1 LLHCLPVS
9 CVMISTSMDNL
20 TYTLTLEYGLNTES
34 KLYQV
39 QKGSTIR
46 FVTGSSLFG
55 MDVYFS
61 TTYPESE
68 LNINRYE
75 AVWRQLE
82 WNQGSENSADDF
94 GRYID
99 IKCDIAGPHMF
110 SFCYNPGDV
119 SLHDGIGYF
128 LVLPTLTVGKSKK
141 EIPLHAIQCQTVL
154 AKLLGPFDE
163 WEQRLRVSKESGYNM
178 VHITPIQELGQSNS
192 SYSIADQLTLNP
204 IFKGKGEEYTLLDV
218 KKLVQKMNED
228 WEMLVISDVVWNH
241 TASNSSWLRTE
252 PDCAYNMKNS
262 PHLRPAW
269 LLDRVLAHF
278 GRLVANGKFEA
289 SGLPSKSR
297 WDNEHLENLRHML
310 LNDILPPARFH
321 EFFQVNIDKEVQ
333 QFADEIAEL
342 NKPSDVVLKTEQ
354 CLRILQDPNYRRLN
368 CTLDSHALALLLFNR
383 AVDGCSDE
391 KERQRICVENFRRA
405 VKDLNDNAARD
416 CWNHLHVAVNALIG
430 HVSYQR
436 VQDHGP
442 KLMDFTEYHS
452 LFPQYFLYPGKWEA
466 SWEDEENMMYTQ
478 EGTRFMA
485 LNGWVMDDIPLTNFA
500 EPPSMVYFRRELV
513 CWGDSVK
520 LRYGMSEADNPY
532 LWRRMSSYTRK
543 TAEIFHGIRID
554 NCHSTPIHVAEY
566 MLNEAR
572 DARPELYV
580 CAELFTSRED
590 VDNLFVNRLGIVS
603 LIREAMSAPTPD
615 ELGRLAHRYGG
626 ETIGSF
632 MPYPYRPLT
641 SSVAQAFFFDLT
653 HDNCSPIMSKSVYD
667 VLPTAA
673 IVSSTCCAIGSNRGL
688 DELIPYHIHVVNEK
702 RLYCSWATEDES
714 TAEKAVADGTVCM
727 ETGILKARLALNK
740 LHLYL
745 STHGFTQLYV
755 DRKTDEVH
763 VIKRQNPITCES
775 VVIVARNCFNP
786 AGTASRCALL
796 APCTL
801 IGDLKTILLEANV
814 EIGELPPDCRSHPIG
829 PRSSTESCPPLPD
842 GEQFLT
848 GLKNVHLKMFENLKV
863 FNSSMIERV
872 ESISSQNSE
881 VEFAELPAG
890 AVLAMMVTL
899 KPEAREAVH
908 TLRYELALIG
918 FNGYQ
923 SIPSEEMNNFQSS
936 VKPLS
941 KILEKLSLVDFSYV
955 LYRCDEEERS
965 EYPDQG
971 TYFVPDYGK
980 LTFCGLQG
988 CISVLKEA
996 KASNNLG
1003 HPICKNIRD
1012 GDWLA
1017 DYIVARLKLNPNTV
1031 QLSEWFWEIFAIY
1044 KKIPFDL
1051 KPSYFEAII
1060 SGVYSMVCKTIVQK
1074 MSLFIGRGSDFL
1086 KNLAISSLMFCNHC
1100 KDALLPEVSHMVE
1113 FTDNCR
1119 QYSYPYQKIMPSI
1132 SAGLPHFSHGLFRNW
1147 GRDTFIAL
1155 PGILLITGRYDEAKY
1170 IILAYG
1176 SCLRHGLIPNL
1187 VGEGNFARYNC
1198 RDAVW
1203 WWLLAIRCYC
1213 ELKKDFSILTQP
1225 VRRLFPSTDTG
1236 FSTVPIEQPLRETM
1250 QEALEAHF
1258 YGTNFRE
1265 ENAGPQ
1271 IDEHMRDEGFN
1282 VEIGVDKSTGFVYG
1296 GNGWNCGTWMD
1307 KMGSSDLAIN
1317 RGVPATPRDGS
1328 AVELIG
1334 LSYAV
1339 ISWLSSAHQLKAYP
1353 FNGVRKR
1360 KSSDEVWT
1368 WENWK
1373 IMLIENFERHFWIP
1387 MQDCP
1392 DANLVELDLDLVN
1405 VRGIYKDSYK
1415 ASNRWA
1421 DYQFRPNF
1429 LITMTLAPDLFKVG
1443 NALCALK
1450 QAEELLLGPLGVK
1463 TLTTRDMAY
1472 NGDYDNSDSSTDYR
1486 RANGFNYHNG
1496 PEWVWI
1502 FGYFLRAKM
1511 TFAYLKNKQTSGVLD
1526 EAMSSVKKL
1535 LGPHWEHL
1543 QKSPWFSLPELTN
1556 ANGSF
1561 CRDSCE
1567 AQAWSIG
1574 SLLQLHCL
1582 TLARMKLFLFLF
1594 TVFGILYSSCALL
1607 GRMQRVAAKG
1617 KLFCGA
1623 KPAAGVKVK
1632 LIDIDTGFDDVM
1644 DEKRTNAN
1652 GEFYVDGQTSEITDI
1667 DPVLKIYHDCHDGKP
1682 CQRRWK
1688 VEIPKRYIASPNK
1701 QPNVFE
1707 LGTINLEAYWHDEER
1722 NCV

>member
-1 LLHCLPVS
+1 LTLVGCDESRWPLHFIRCHIACQHFACRFPMSNMDV
-9 CVMISTSMDNL
+9 DNL
-20 TYTLTLEYGLNTES
+20 TYTLTLEYGQNAQS
-34 KLYQV
+34 KLCQV
-39 QKGSTIR
+39 RKGSTIR
-46 FVTGSSLFG
+46 FVTGASLFG

-61 TTYPESE
+61 TTYPESGV
-68 LNINRYE
+68 NFNRYE
-75 AVWRQLE
+75 AVWRELE
-82 WNQGSENSADDF
+82 WNQGSSNYGDDF

-99 IKCDIAGPHMF
+99 IKCDIAGPHMYT
-110 SFCYNPGDV
+110 FCYDKGDI
-119 SLHDGIGYF
+119 SFHDGIGYF

-154 AKLLGPFDE
+154 AKLLGPFNE

-178 VHITPIQELGQSNS
+178 VHITPIQELGDSNS
-192 SYSIADQLTLNP
+192 SYSIADQLVLNP
-204 IFKGKGEEYTLLDV
+204 IIQGERREFTFADVRRLFK
-218 KKLVQKMNED
+218 KMNED
-228 WEMLVISDVVWNH
+228 WEMLLISDVVWNH
-241 TASNSSWLRTE
+241 TASNSPWLKSE
-252 PDCAYNMKNS
+252 PDSAYNMKNS

-278 GRLVANGKFEA
+278 GRLVANGKYEA

-297 WDNEHLENLRHML
+297 WENENLENLRHL
-310 LNDILPPARFH
+310 LLSDILPQARLH
-321 EFFQVNIDKEVQ
+321 EFFQVNIDEAVQ
-333 QFADEIAEL
+333 QFADEIAKL

-354 CLRILQDPNYRRLN
+354 CLRILQDPDYGRLT

-383 AVDGCSDE
+383 AIDGCSDE
-391 KERQRICVENFRRA
+391 KERQQICVENFRRA
-405 VKDLNDNAARD
+405 VKELNDNAARD
-416 CWNHLHVAVNALIG
+416 CWNHLRVAVNALIG

-436 VQDHGP
+436 VQEDGP
-442 KLMDFTEYHS
+442 KYTDFTEHHP
-452 LFPQYFLYPGKWEA
+452 LFPQYFLYPQKWEE
-466 SWEDEENMMYTQ
+466 SWEDEEQFMYRR
-478 EGTRFMA
+478 EGLYFMA
-485 LNGWVMDDIPLTNFA
+485 LNGWVMNDVPLSNFA
-500 EPPSMVYFRRELV
+500 EPPSMVYFRRELI

-520 LRYGMSEADNPY
+520 LRYGMTEADNPL
-532 LWRRMSSYTRK
+532 LWRRMLDYTNRV
-543 TAEIFHGIRID
+543 ADIFHGIRID
-554 NCHSTPIHVAEY
+554 NCHSTPIQVAEY

-572 DARPELYV
+572 SVRPELYV
-580 CAELFTSRED
+580 CAELFTHRED

-603 LIREAMSAPTPD
+603 LIREAMSAPTPE
-615 ELGRLAHRYGG
+615 ELGRLVHRYGG
-626 ETIGSF
+626 EPIGSF

-641 SSVAQAFFFDLT
+641 SSVAQALFFDLT

-673 IVSSTCCAIGSNRGL
+673 IVSSACCAIGSNRGL
-688 DELIPYHIHVVNEK
+688 DELIPYHIHVVSEK
-702 RLYCSWATEDES
+702 RLYRSWASENECTPKEEGVGD
-714 TAEKAVADGTVCM
+714 DGTVNI
-727 ETGILKARLALNK
+727 ESGILQARLALNK

-745 STHGFTQLYV
+745 STNGFTQLYV

-763 VIKRQNPITCES
+763 MIKRQNPITGES

-786 AGTASRCALL
+786 AGSASGRGLL
-796 APCTL
+796 APCNL
-801 IGDLKTILLEANV
+801 IGDLKTVLLEANV
-814 EIGELPPDCRSHPIG
+814 EVGELPPNSAQPIG
-829 PRSSTESCPPLPD
+829 PKSSAEPCPPLPD

-848 GLKNVHLKMFENLKV
+848 GLSNVHLKMRENLKV
-863 FNSSMIERV
+863 FNSTMIERV
-872 ESISSQNSE
+872 ESISCQNSE

-908 TLRYELALIG
+908 SLRHELALIG
-918 FNGYQ
+918 CNGYQ
-923 SIPSEEMNNFQSS
+923 SIATEDMNNFKSS

-941 KILEKLSLVDFSYV
+941 KILKKLSLVDFSYV

-965 EYPDQG
+965 DDPNQG
-971 TYFVPDYGK
+971 TYDVPNYGK

-988 CISVLKEA
+988 CINALKEA

-1003 HPICKNIRD
+1003 HPICNNIRE

-1051 KPSYFEAII
+1051 KPAYFEAII
-1060 SGVYSMVCKTIVQK
+1060 SSVYNMICKTIVRK
-1074 MSLFIGRGSDFL
+1074 MSPFIGRGSDFL
-1086 KNLAISSLMFCNHC
+1086 KNLAISSLMFCNNC
-1100 KDALLPEVSHMVE
+1100 KDALLPEVSHVVK
-1113 FTDNCR
+1113 FSDYN
-1119 QYSYPYQKIMPSI
+1119 SYPYQKIMPSI
-1132 SAGLPHFSHGLFRNW
+1132 AAGLPHFSHGLFRNW

-1155 PGILLITGRYDEAKY
+1155 PGLLLVTGRYDEAKY
-1170 IILAYG
+1170 IILSYG
-1176 SCLRHGLIPNL
+1176 GCLRHGLIPNL
-1187 VGEGNFARYNC
+1187 VGGGECARYNC

-1225 VRRLFPSTDTG
+1225 VRRLFPTTG
-1236 FSTVPIEQPLRETM
+1236 TTFSTVPIEQPLRETM

-1265 ENAGPQ
+1265 VNAGAQ
-1271 IDEHMRDEGFN
+1271 IDEHMRDDGFN

-1296 GNGWNCGTWMD
+1296 GNAWNCGTWMD
-1307 KMGSSDLAIN
+1307 KMGSSDLAGN
-1317 RGVPATPRDGS
+1317 RGMPATPRDGS

-1339 ISWLSSAHQLKAYP
+1339 ISWLSYAHQSKVYP

-1360 KSSDEVWT
+1360 KSGDETWT
-1368 WENWK
+1368 WETWK

-1392 DANLVELDLDLVN
+1392 EDSLELDLDLVN

-1415 ASNRWA
+1415 ASNRWP

-1429 LITMTLAPDLFKVG
+1429 LITMTVAPDLFKLG

-1450 QAEELLLGPLGVK
+1450 QVEELLLGPLGVK

-1472 NGDYDNSDSSTDYR
+1472 NGDYDNSHSSADYR

-1511 TFAYLKNKQTSGVLD
+1511 TFAYFENKQTSGVLSQ
-1526 EAMSSVKKL
+1526 AISSVKKL
-1535 LGPHWEHL
+1535 LAPHWEHF

-1556 ANGSF
+1556 TDGSF

-1567 AQAWSIG
+1567 AQAWSVG
-1574 SLLQLHCL
+1574 SLLQ
-1582 TLARMKLFLFLF
+1582 
-1594 TVFGILYSSCALL
+1594 VF
-1607 GRMQRVAAKG
+1607 
-1617 KLFCGA
+1617 
-1623 KPAAGVKVK
+1623 
-1632 LIDIDTGFDDVM
+1632 FDM
-1644 DEKRTNAN
+1644 NEY
-1652 GEFYVDGQTSEITDI
+1652 GESKD
-1667 DPVLKIYHDCHDGKP
+1667 
-1682 CQRRWK
+1682 
-1688 VEIPKRYIASPNK
+1688 
-1701 QPNVFE
+1701 
-1707 LGTINLEAYWHDEER
+1707 
-1722 NCV
+1722 